1 MRPARSNAAR
11 AAMLAVGM
19 LLIGA
24 AGAQATVSVGINAD
38 TLVVTGTPGNDV
50 PQFDY

>member
-24 AGAQATVSVGINAD
+24 AGAQATVAEVEINGD
-38 TLVVTGTPGNDV
+38 TLVVTGTRR
-50 PQFDY
+50 Q